1 MLQNA
6 NEIQNNSLLNDI
18 KVCKNRRQTHL
29 HIVDVTVFTD
39 PGCCMTKMTSLDSG
53 YFLDT
58 HYE

>member
-29 HIVDVTVFTD
+29 HIVDEIVFTD
-39 PGCCMTKMTSLDSG
+39 PDCYMTKITSLDSS
-53 YFLDT
+53 YVFDA
-58 HYE
+58 HCE